1 MMARPRKTGER
12 FPSGR
17 LREQSDEFPPARIKR
32 VIEEAK
38 ARSMNTWL
46 GEPIGWLRLNGE
58 VTDALVAAAEIYQKA
73 RAKHDAAL
81 GIPSRSARSCD
92 LNSARG
98 VSNSDRDGKKARA
111 GFEKVRDAVFT
122 VHGIELAPKVIEA
135 LDHVLVELRH
145 PASWQIVPLK
155 AGLYIVAEMHGLAGT
170 GRRQV
175 VNRSRETAA

>member
-1 MMARPRKTGER
+1 MARPRKTGER
-12 FPSGR
+12 FPSGK
-17 LREQSDEFPPARIKR
+17 LREQIDEFPPARIKR
-32 VIEEAK
+32 MIEESK
-38 ARSMNTWL
+38 ARAMNTWL

-58 VTDALVAAAEIYQKA
+58 VNDALVAAAEIYQKV

-81 GIPSRSARSCD
+81 GIPSRSPRSCD

-98 VSNSDRDGKKARA
+98 VTNSDRDGKKARA
-111 GFEKVRDAVFT
+111 GYEKVRDAIFG

-145 PASWQIVPLK
+145 PASWQMVPLK

-170 GRRQV
+170 GRRKV
-175 VNRSRETAA
+175 IHRVTETTA